1 MHINESSW
9 CAASFGMQNKFIEA
23 ENETWLNMKAWWLKA
38 KTNKQKKRA
47 AESTGNKQAKGIKK
61 EDK

>member
-1 MHINESSW
+1 MHINEPSW

-38 KTNKQKKRA
+38 KTNKKRA
-47 AESTGNKQAKGIKK
+47 AESIGNKQAKGIKR
-61 EDK
+61 EDR

>member
-9 CAASFGMQNKFIEA
+9 CAASFGIQNKFIEA

-38 KTNKQKKRA
+38 KTNQKKGA
-47 AESTGNKQAKGIKK
+47 VGSISNKQAKGIKR